1 MRAVIGLGANLG
13 DRLGAMRSALAEV
26 GKIARVEKVSRV
38 YATAPVGGPPQP
50 DYLNAAACV
59 VFESTA
65 EDLLDALLA
74 IEARLGRVRAERNGP
89 RTIDLDLL
97 WIEGVVVQT
106 DRLEVPHPRL
116 KDRAFALAP
125 MQDVAPFAT
134 DPRTGEP
141 YIIPP
146 GGFVVVSDS
155 LGGRS
160 SFPVGGSGEARP
172 PLPPVPRSPSGA

>member
-97 WIEGVVVQT
+97 WIEGVAIDSPSLT
-106 DRLEVPHPRL
+106 VPHPHLRA
-116 KDRAFALAP
+116 RAFALAP
-125 MQDVAPFAT
+125 LLDVVPDAC
-134 DPRTGEP
+134 DPKSGAR
-141 YIIPP
+141 YVVPP
-146 GGFVVVSDS
+146 GDILVTSYA
-155 LGGRS
+155 LR
-160 SFPVGGSGEARP
+160 
-172 PLPPVPRSPSGA
+172 